1 MKSPVSKDQL
11 LLILALCGVILLF
24 SFSLGLLNAT
34 AAEPQKSGSPE
45 LMTLQAE
52 VARLKSIATD
62 QSHIMA
68 DAGYHFANL
77 WFAGQKKNW
86 PLAKFY
92 FDETR
97 SHLNWAVRVIPIRK
111 DPAGN
116 EIDLKAIL
124 QSVDNTLLIRIDH
137 AIQSK
142 DSDQFV
148 TAYKETIE
156 GCYSCHKASG
166 KPFLRPQI
174 PTTPPQPILNYDPAA
189 KWPE

>member
-1 MKSPVSKDQL
+1 MKIASVKEVKNRLSHFLKTAEKEDVVITKNGKPSAIIHHLGEDEIEDYLLEHDRKFRAKIEKRWKDYL
-11 LLILALCGVILLF
+11 TKG
-24 SFSLGLLNAT
+24 G
-34 AAEPQKSGSPE
+34 
-45 LMTLQAE
+45 
-52 VARLKSIATD
+52 RSI
-62 QSHIMA
+62 
-68 DAGYHFANL
+68 
-77 WFAGQKKNW
+77 
-86 PLAKFY
+86 
-92 FDETR
+92 E
-97 SHLNWAVRVIPIRK
+97 
-111 DPAGN
+111 
-116 EIDLKAIL
+116 EIL
-124 QSVDNTLLIRIDH
+124 QSLDNTLLSRIDH